1 MNFFGFV
8 RRTRL
13 SHVFVGIAVF
23 AIMLNANINYATASV
38 GTYRIDNHLE
48 SLIHAAELE
57 YTNFIK
63 DTLTNLD
70 DVKAILDLA
79 DTAVDI
85 KDMVND
91 FELQSELESL
101 ISDQINGLSNSLTSE
116 SLSSILSGGLN
127 ANNVSDE
134 AEKVVKEGAENVA
147 NSLVTGEAVTAA
159 ANAYDTVKEYI
170 ETTADLPKTKK
181 NSTGASAPE
190 ATKPVDEQSDS
201 EMSENAIKSATIL
214 VKEIAPLSFAG
225 AQTTAAQLSAGT
237 SSETQQEYALELA
250 DKSRSGAIKEIVK
263 ILAPYTT
270 DKDSKL
276 SYRYPI
282 NKIREQSEKAM
293 ERASEHSKGG
303 PSQALK
309 TIAGL
314 SAVLVEQQNLQNELI
329 ITLADIL
336 ADDIKMNGINAVLS
350 VEGYAVGIQDNV
362 TKFQEIYD
370 RASIIR

>member
-13 SHVFVGIAVF
+13 SHVFVGIAIF

-38 GTYRIDNHLE
+38 STYRIDNHLE

-101 ISDQINGLSNSLTSE
+101 MSDQINGFSDSLTSK

-127 ANNVSDE
+127 ANVSDE

-147 NSLVTGEAVTAA
+147 NSLATGEAVTAA

-170 ETTADLPKTKK
+170 ETTADLPKTKE
-181 NSTGASAPE
+181 NSTETSAPE

-225 AQTTAAQLSAGT
+225 AQTTAAQLAAGT

-350 VEGYAVGIQDNV
+350 VEGYAAGIQDNV